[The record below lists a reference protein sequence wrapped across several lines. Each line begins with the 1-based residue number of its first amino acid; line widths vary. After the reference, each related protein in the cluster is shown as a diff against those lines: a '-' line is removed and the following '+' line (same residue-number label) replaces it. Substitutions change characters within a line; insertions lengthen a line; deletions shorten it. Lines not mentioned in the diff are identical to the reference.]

1 MARWLKLLLWL
12 GVALLGAGALAIVAF
27 ARGEPVN
34 ALWIV
39 TAGLCATAISYRFY
53 SRWLAVKVLELDDN
67 RATPALVVD
76 DGKDFVPTNRWM
88 AFGHH
93 FAAIA
98 GPGPLVGPV
107 LAAQFGYLPGTLWI
121 LIGATLGGGVH
132 DMIVLFASVR
142 RRGKTL
148 GQMVKEEI
156 GSAVGALAMLS
167 VLSIMVILLAVLALV
182 VVQALAKSPWG
193 VFTMAT
199 TIPVALIMG
208 IGLRSGKIGV
218 GVMTVFGLAGLLFG
232 VWGGQFLHQYPMI
245 ESWFQHDQKW
255 LAWAIML
262 YGLAASALPVWLLLT
277 PRDYL
282 STFLKLGAVA
292 ALAVAV
298 VIIHP
303 TLQMPALSRFIDGSG
318 LVFAGPVFPFVCITI
333 ACGAVSGFHSLIASG
348 TTPKMIEREA
358 RIRSIGYGAM
368 VTEMMVAL
376 MALIAASVLSPGQ
389 YFAINAKGTPTEV
402 VAKVSAAGF
411 PVTQGEMT
419 KLASDLG
426 ETTMFNR
433 AGGAPTF
440 AVGMAHMF
448 SRLTSNPTALA
459 LWYHFAIMFEAL
471 FILTTIDAGTRVG
484 RFLLQDFLG
493 QLWRPLGNTQSLG
506 ANLFA
511 SVLLVSAWG
520 WFLYQGVLDPLG
532 GINSLWPL
540 FGLANQLLSVIAL
553 CLGTTILIKMGKA
566 RYAWTTVGP
575 LVFMIVVTF
584 SAGWMKIFS
593 RRSADRLPERRADA
607 RRESGGAADERRL
620 RAAGRH
626 LPAQR
631 PGRGSFPPPRAPDR
645 ARLRAGM
652 VAPAPRE
659 QTSGAARERVRPVGR
674 DSLGRETNARKTNAR
689 GREGVD
695 GTADR
700 AVSRDRSARGDRGA
714 ARENAARQFPARRF
728 WECDRALSAGPVARA
743 LGVRGAYGSSR
754 LGAAEERRDA
764 LSRVGGGAFPRQP
777 ANEKLWRLRDVG
789 FAGVRSARPE
799 NLLAHLR

>member
-1 MARWLKLLLWL
+1 MTRVLKFLLWL
-12 GVALLGAGALAIVAF
+12 GIALLGAASVAVIAF

-39 TAGLCATAISYRFY
+39 AAGLCSAAISYRFY
-53 SRWLAVKVLELDDN
+53 SKWLAAKVLVLDDN

-156 GSAVGALAMLS
+156 GSAVGALAIVS
-167 VLSIMVILLAVLALV
+167 VLAIMVILLAVLALV

-199 TIPVALIMG
+199 TIPVAVIMG
-208 IGLRSGKIGV
+208 IGLRSGRVGV
-218 GVMTVFGLAGLLFG
+218 GSMTVFGLLGLLFA
-232 VWGGQFLHQYPMI
+232 VWGGQFLPHFPGF
-245 ESWFQHDQKW
+245 ENWFRHDQKW
-255 LAWAIML
+255 LAWSVMI
-262 YGLAASALPVWLLLT
+262 YGFAASALPVWLLLT

-298 VIIHP
+298 IIIHP
-303 TLQMPALSRFIDGSG
+303 ALQMPALSRFIDGSG

-376 MALIAASVLSPGQ
+376 MALIAACVLQPGE
-389 YFAINAKGTPTEV
+389 YFAINAKGAPNEV

-411 PVTQGEMT
+411 PVTQVEMQQ
-419 KLASDLG
+419 LASNLG
-426 ETTMFNR
+426 ESTMFGR

-448 SRLTSNPTALA
+448 SRLT
-459 LWYHFAIMFEAL
+459 
-471 FILTTIDAGTRVG
+471 
-484 RFLLQDFLG
+484 
-493 QLWRPLGNTQSLG
+493 
-506 ANLFA
+506 
-511 SVLLVSAWG
+511 
-520 WFLYQGVLDPLG
+520 
-532 GINSLWPL
+532 
-540 FGLANQLLSVIAL
+540 
-553 CLGTTILIKMGKA
+553 
-566 RYAWTTVGP
+566 
-575 LVFMIVVTF
+575 
-584 SAGWMKIFS
+584 
-593 RRSADRLPERRADA
+593 
-607 RRESGGAADERRL
+607 
-620 RAAGRH
+620 
-626 LPAQR
+626 
-631 PGRGSFPPPRAPDR
+631 
-645 ARLRAGM
+645 
-652 VAPAPRE
+652 
-659 QTSGAARERVRPVGR
+659 
-674 DSLGRETNARKTNAR
+674 TN
-689 GREGVD
+689 
-695 GTADR
+695 
-700 AVSRDRSARGDRGA
+700 
-714 ARENAARQFPARRF
+714 
-728 WECDRALSAGPVARA
+728 
-743 LGVRGAYGSSR
+743 
-754 LGAAEERRDA
+754 
-764 LSRVGGGAFPRQP
+764 
-777 ANEKLWRLRDVG
+777 
-789 FAGVRSARPE
+789 
-799 NLLAHLR
+799 